1 MTCAS
6 LTTDT
11 TNSAAIYSIDSTI
24 TLHLVVMI
32 NLSPTESGFPV
43 LYKDGDISNLNFTM
57 LDNENTVYFLNNA
70 QLTDSGVYQVEHIS
84 PHAMLFTN
92 TLFINITNLN
102 PSSTALQTHS
112 TTITS
117 ELHNLLVVCKYS
129 CVRNV
134 VAFT

>member
-11 TNSAAIYSIDSTI
+11 TNPAATYPIGSTI
-24 TLHLVVMI
+24 TLHLMVMI
-32 NLSPTESGFPV
+32 NLSPTESGFPI
-43 LYKDGDISNLNFTM
+43 LYKDGNISNLNFTM
-57 LDNENTVYFLNNA
+57 LDNENTVYILNNA
-70 QLTDSGVYQVEHIS
+70 QLTDTGVYHAEHIS

-112 TTITS
+112 TTIRS
-117 ELHNLLVVCKYS
+117 ELHNIAIGCMQV
-129 CVRNV
+129 
-134 VAFT
+134 